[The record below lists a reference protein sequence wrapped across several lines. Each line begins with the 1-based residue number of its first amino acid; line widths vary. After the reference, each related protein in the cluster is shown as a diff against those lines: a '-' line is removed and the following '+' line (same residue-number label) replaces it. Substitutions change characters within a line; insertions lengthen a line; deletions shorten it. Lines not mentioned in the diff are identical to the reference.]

1 MSWEEGTDRKA
12 ASPPPR
18 ISHRQEGKTREEA
31 RILLG
36 EGAQGARGSPCD
48 CPAVHASIYCFTNP
62 SLECLK
68 ERGTPRGAEGRGAW
82 GGRPSAGCSEDA
94 PGGSEQPRSAPSLP
108 DEDAPGAGRLPGE
121 CWSPVP
127 RGGERPDPSFYT
139 SFLFIWE
146 FIALLA
152 RRVGA
157 AAPGG
162 RRGCA
167 GRGRDVELPARAVLE
182 G

>member
-68 ERGTPRGAEGRGAW
+68 ERGTPRGAERRGAW
-82 GGRPSAGCSEDA
+82 GEDPRPAALRMRRAGQSSRALLHPSPARMLQGRGGCPGSAGPQCREA
-94 PGGSEQPRSAPSLP
+94 GSPQIPPFTPL
-108 DEDAPGAGRLPGE
+108 
-121 CWSPVP
+121 
-127 RGGERPDPSFYT
+127 
-139 SFLFIWE
+139 FLFIWG

-167 GRGRDVELPARAVLE
+167 GRGRDVESPARAVLE